1 MAHPCFTKGL
11 RLGLSQKPTVLLRE
25 NAHQIDN
32 CIYGKEARHTNICH
46 LSRQVVHVHHLLQVG
61 DSQACDT
68 NWLSFLLR
76 FPSMP
81 TNCHFCYLLLD
92 YEFYIDSYNR
102 IWKLFTLLQPAPVVL
117 GLFTKRRECWGLTL
131 LEGMGRFHGNLF
143 LESDHYDRGW
153 TVLNADSWIF
163 DELQQLRQTV
173 CQM

>member
-1 MAHPCFTKGL
+1 MCFLLAYERKPRFNVFNLILQENASLRLRNEGNDTIRWMIVRKTVRNKKKAIARLPAMAHPCFTKGL
-11 RLGLSQKPTVLLRE
+11 RLGLSQIPTVLLRE

-102 IWKLFTLLQPAPVVL
+102 I
-117 GLFTKRRECWGLTL
+117 
-131 LEGMGRFHGNLF
+131 
-143 LESDHYDRGW
+143 
-153 TVLNADSWIF
+153 
-163 DELQQLRQTV
+163 
-173 CQM
+173 